1 MSEIN
6 DRKAET
12 IAEEAVQETVAEP
25 QEQETVQVPA
35 EKAKKKKKRKAAKL
49 ALPIVAV
56 LLVIALAFGAVVG
69 YIAGRNSMVD
79 RLQQAEKQLAVL
91 TQAFEEEAGTPVYD
105 AFTEELTDENRTA
118 LEELSGVQADDG
130 VEDILGEE
138 ALGQVLETG
147 EEQAPVVVAEFEG
160 GTLMSDEVAREYED
174 QMASL
179 LFAGYSEEEVAE
191 VLLEQVMTYMVGDRI
206 LMQKA
211 QEMGLYDLSDAD
223 REQIAKEAETIYNEQ
238 LSFYSDYVNTEGMTE
253 AEATGAVKSYLLES
267 EGVTLEGLRSDLE
280 AGWWME
286 KLYQE
291 IIKDVQVSDAEIRQ
305 SYQQL
310 LSEQKESFTVYVDD
324 YEFAQMNGDPILY
337 NLDGY
342 RAVRMLL
349 FAFENP
355 EDYEAVLAL
364 SDELAELDPVKDA
377 DQIAEYVAEI
387 NACYASVDAEALDAL
402 NRLSAGADFE
412 QLIAER
418 GDDSG
423 MSDDDLRST
432 GYYVSR
438 DSLLWPREFI
448 DAAMDL
454 QNPGDLS
461 GAVRIADGVCILQY
475 VGDVPAGE
483 VAFESVQDQLKDMA
497 LANAQFNAYEAQ
509 MNEWIQQADVKYY
522 PERMQ

>member
-6 DRKAET
+6 DRNLEN
-12 IAEEAVQETVAEP
+12 IPEEAVQETVTEP
-25 QEQETVQVPA
+25 QEQETVQASA
-35 EKAKKKKKRKAAKL
+35 EKAKKKKKRKKAKL
-49 ALPIVAV
+49 AMPIVAV
-56 LLVIALAFGAVVG
+56 LLVIALGFGAVVG
-69 YIAGRNSMVD
+69 YIVGRNSMVD

-91 TQAFEEEAGTPVYD
+91 TQAFEEEAGAPVYD

-138 ALGQVLETG
+138 ALGQVLETS
-147 EEQAPVVVAEFEG
+147 EEHAPVVVAEFKG

-191 VLLEQVMTYMVGDRI
+191 VLLDEVLQYMVGDRI

-211 QEMGLYDLSDAD
+211 QELGLYDLSDAD
-223 REQIAKEAETIYNEQ
+223 RAQIEKEAETIYNEQ
-238 LSFYSDYVNTEGMTE
+238 LAFYSDYVNTEGMTE

-267 EGVTLEGLRSDLE
+267 EGVTLEGIRSDLE
-280 AGWWME
+280 DGWWME
-286 KLYQE
+286 KLYQQ
-291 IIKDVQVSDAEIRQ
+291 ITGDVQVSDAEIQQ

-310 LSEQKESFTVYVDD
+310 LAEQKESFTAYVDD

-349 FAFENP
+349 FAFEDP

-364 SDELAELDPVKDA
+364 SDELHELDPVKDA
-377 DQIAEYVAEI
+377 DQIAEYAAEI
-387 NACYASVDAEALDAL
+387 DACYAAVDAEALSAL
-402 NRLSAGADFE
+402 NRLSSGADFE
-412 QLIAER
+412 QLIVEM

-423 MSDDDLRST
+423 MSDAYLRGT
-432 GYYVSR
+432 GYYVSA
-438 DSLLWPREFI
+438 DSLLWPQEFI
-448 DAAMDL
+448 DAAMAL

-475 VGDVPAGE
+475 VGEVPAGE
-483 VAFESVQDQLKDMA
+483 VAFESVKAQLQDVA
-497 LANAQFNAYEAQ
+497 LANAQFTAYEEQ
-509 MNEWIQQADVKYY
+509 MNEWIRQADVKYY